1 MFSAEFQKY
10 ATYTEIALAALT
22 AVLVVFIVAPYGR
35 HGRQGFGPTISTR
48 WAWVLMELPT
58 VAVFVPLYLSG
69 QNALRT
75 APLVL
80 LLLWLSHY
88 FYRTFI
94 FPFRLKGSDKRTA
107 LLIVIM
113 GAAFNSLNAT
123 ILSLE
128 LSHFGQYKNSWL
140 VDPRFLIGATFFISG
155 AFINRDADRRLFAL
169 RGPGESGYKIPD
181 GGLYRYVSCPNYLG
195 EIIEWIGFAV
205 ATWSL
210 PGLAFALYT
219 AANVGPRALSH
230 HRWYQQKF
238 ADYPQ
243 DRKAIIPFV
252 L

>member
-1 MFSAEFQKY
+1 MFSSQFHAC
-10 ATYTEIALAALT
+10 ATYTEIAFAAIT
-22 AVLVVFIVAPYGR
+22 AVLLCFIVAPYGR
-35 HGRQGFGPTISTR
+35 HGRGGFGPTLPTH
-48 WAWVLMELPT
+48 WAWVFMELPT
-58 VAVFVPLYLSG
+58 VAVFVPLYMSG
-69 QNALRT
+69 KNSLEA

-88 FYRTFI
+88 VYRTFI

-123 ILSLE
+123 IISLE
-128 LSHFGQYKNSWL
+128 LSHFGHYENGWL
-140 VDPRFLIGATFFISG
+140 IDPRFLIGATLFIAG

-169 RGPGESGYKIPD
+169 RGPGESGYKIPQ

-195 EIIEWIGFAV
+195 EIIEWTGFAL

-230 HRWYQQKF
+230 HRWYQRNF

-243 DRKAIIPFV
+243 DRKALIPFV